1 MKNNRQGKALLRW
14 FMVTLFLLPV
24 SALPVSAQKS
34 KSPDTEKLGKALDYF
49 TSGMYHES
57 LLLFKALDKEYTLN
71 ARFHAFMGLCYYYE
85 WDYQQACTYL
95 DEAIP
100 KIESLAPHERSV
112 YYFANAESHFNLE
125 QYAEAIPFYEQHIMV
140 CYPNEKADSF
150 YRIGFCYMFHEEWA
164 NACENFESA
173 LSYYTQHP
181 EVKSARSR
189 IPQLKTMIEGC
200 REKLQELQ
208 ESSHI

>member
-1 MKNNRQGKALLRW
+1 MRNKQQGRTSWRW
-14 FMVTLFLLPV
+14 LVVTLLLLV

-34 KSPDTEKLGKALDYF
+34 KSPDTEKLGKALEYF

-57 LLLFKALDKEYTLN
+57 LLLFSALDKEYTLN

-85 WDYQQACTYL
+85 WDYQQACIYL

-112 YYFANAESHFNLE
+112 YFFANAESHFILE
-125 QYAEAIPFYEQHIMV
+125 QYAEAIPYYEQHILL

-164 NACENFESA
+164 NALENFESSLA
-173 LSYYTQHP
+173 YYTKHP
-181 EVKSARSR
+181 QVKNAQSR
-189 IPQLKTMIEGC
+189 IAQLKTMIKGC
-200 REKLQELQ
+200 SEKLQEAQ

>member
-1 MKNNRQGKALLRW
+1 MVILL
-14 FMVTLFLLPV
+14 LLV
-24 SALPVSAQKS
+24 STFPVSAQKS
-34 KSPDTEKLGKALDYF
+34 KSPDTEKLGKALEYF

-57 LLLFKALDKEYTLN
+57 LLLFSALDKEYNLN

-112 YYFANAESHFNLE
+112 YFFANAESHFNLE
-125 QYAEAIPFYEQHIMV
+125 QYTEAIPDYEQHILL

-164 NACENFESA
+164 NALESFESA
-173 LSYYTQHP
+173 LAYYTKHP
-181 EVKSARSR
+181 QVKNAQSR
-189 IPQLKTMIEGC
+189 IAQLKTMIKGC
-200 REKLQELQ
+200 SEKLQESQ

>member
-1 MKNNRQGKALLRW
+1 MGNKLQGSASWRW
-14 FMVTLFLLPV
+14 LVVTLLLLV
-24 SALPVSAQKS
+24 SILPASAQKS
-34 KSPDTEKLGKALDYF
+34 KSPDTEKLGKALEYF

-57 LLLFKALDKEYTLN
+57 LLLFSALDKEYNLN

-85 WDYQQACTYL
+85 WEYQQACTYL

-112 YYFANAESHFNLE
+112 YFFANAESHFNLE
-125 QYAEAIPFYEQHIMV
+125 QYTEAIPYYEQHILL

-164 NACENFESA
+164 NALESFESA
-173 LSYYTQHP
+173 LAYYTKHP
-181 EVKSARSR
+181 QVKNAQSR
-189 IPQLKTMIEGC
+189 IAQLKTMIKGC
-200 REKLQELQ
+200 SEKLQEAQ

>member
-1 MKNNRQGKALLRW
+1 MRNKLQGSASWRW
-14 FMVTLFLLPV
+14 FIVTLLWLV
-24 SALPVSAQKS
+24 SSPPVSAQKS
-34 KSPDTEKLGKALDYF
+34 KSPDTEKLGKALEYF

-57 LLLFKALDKEYTLN
+57 LLLFSALDKEYTLN

-85 WDYQQACTYL
+85 WDYQQTCTYL

-112 YYFANAESHFNLE
+112 YFFANAESHFLLE
-125 QYAEAIPFYEQHIMV
+125 QYAEAIPYYEQHILL

-150 YRIGFCYMFHEEWA
+150 YRIGFCYMFNEDWA
-164 NACENFESA
+164 NALENFESA
-173 LSYYTQHP
+173 LAYYTRHP
-181 EVKSARSR
+181 QVKYAPLR
-189 IPQLKTMIEGC
+189 IPQLKTMIKGC
-200 REKLQELQ
+200 SEKLQEAQ

>member
-1 MKNNRQGKALLRW
+1 
-14 FMVTLFLLPV
+14 MVTLLLLV
-24 SALPVSAQKS
+24 SILSASAQKS
-34 KSPDTEKLGKALDYF
+34 KSPDTEKLGKALEYF

-57 LLLFKALDKEYTLN
+57 LLLFSALDKEYNLN

-85 WDYQQACTYL
+85 WEYQQACTYL

-112 YYFANAESHFNLE
+112 YFFANAESHFNLE
-125 QYAEAIPFYEQHIMV
+125 QYTEAIPYYEQHILL

-164 NACENFESA
+164 NALESFESA
-173 LSYYTQHP
+173 LAYLSTP
-181 EVKSARSR
+181 
-189 IPQLKTMIEGC
+189 IPYSGNTIV
-200 REKLQELQ
+200 
-208 ESSHI
+208 